1 MRAGRGKQSA
11 ACLRRDRD
19 PAGIRRNDDEMD
31 TRDSNRFSEVGTS
44 AALAAGDLLKRR
56 FRTGVDVRHKGVINL
71 VTEVDLAVEELVVSI
86 LRREFPDHAI
96 LAEENH
102 AEATRAPVTWII
114 DPLDGTTNYAHGFPL
129 FAVSIGLEMEGELEF
144 GAVYNPILQELFT
157 ARRGRGARLN
167 GETIHV
173 SGKSDLDG
181 SLLATGFPYD
191 IRTSRE
197 KNLEYF
203 AEFAV
208 RSRAVRRGGSAAM
221 DLCYVAAGIF
231 EGFWEIKLHPWDCAA
246 GYLVVREAGGTV
258 TNFRGEQGSIYEP
271 ECVATNGLIHEMMLT
286 ILREARA
293 PVGDRR

>member
-1 MRAGRGKQSA
+1 MRR
-11 ACLRRDRD
+11 RRDRNL
-19 PAGIRRNDDEMD
+19 AKIRGSDRGMNMSD
-31 TRDSNRFSEVGTS
+31 RGRFAEVGTS

-56 FRTGVDVRHKGVINL
+56 FRTGVDVRHKGVVNL
-71 VTEVDLAVEELVVSI
+71 VTEVDLAVEELVVSV

-96 LAEENH
+96 LAEENY
-102 AEATRAPVTWII
+102 AEAARAALTWII

-144 GAVYNPILQELFT
+144 GVVYNPILQELFT
-157 ARRGRGARLN
+157 ARRGCGARLN
-167 GETIHV
+167 GESIHV
-173 SGKSDLDG
+173 SRVSDLDD

-191 IRTSRE
+191 IRTSKE
-197 KNLEYF
+197 NNLEYF

-208 RSRAVRRGGSAAM
+208 RARAVRRGGSAAM

-246 GYLVVREAGGTV
+246 GYLIVREAGGRV
-258 TNFRGEQGSIYEP
+258 TNFSGEQGLIYEP
-271 ECVATNGLIHEMMLT
+271 ECVATNGLIHDAMLT

-293 PVGDRR
+293 PAEDRQ